1 MPESLASEALVELRN
16 LKVYF
21 PIHSGVFRKKTGDIK
36 AVDDVSLDIF
46 AGETL
51 GLVGESGCGK
61 TTAGRAILR
70 LSDITG
76 GTIKIEGTDL
86 ASARSSEIR
95 RIRPKMQMIFQ
106 DPQASLNPRMT
117 VSAIISEPIDEH
129 LSLSKAEKFERVFE
143 IMDSV
148 GLSRRYADRYPHE
161 FSGGQRQRIGI
172 ARALALEPKLVVC
185 DEPIAALDVSIQ
197 AQVVNLL
204 EDLQKKLNLT
214 YLFISH
220 DLGMVRHIADRVA
233 VMYLGR
239 IVEIA
244 PRDMLYGTPLHP
256 YTEALLSAVPEADPK
271 IERRRKQ
278 IILQGDVPSPSN
290 PPKGCNFCT
299 RCPKVMDI
307 CKTVVPELT
316 DMGQGRLAACHLHAT
331 TLEGMVP
338 SQEKTFH

>member
-1 MPESLASEALVELRN
+1 MPESLSSEALVELRN

-70 LSDITG
+70 LCDITG
-76 GTIKIEGTDL
+76 GTIKIDGNDL

-95 RIRPKMQMIFQ
+95 RARPKMQMIFQ

-129 LSLSKAEKFERVFE
+129 LSLSKDEKFKRVFE

-172 ARALALEPKLVVC
+172 ARALALEPKLIVC

-204 EDLQKKLNLT
+204 EDLQEKLNLT

-331 TLEGMVP
+331 TREGMVS
-338 SQEKTFH
+338 SQDKTFH